1 MRARIRRVRLALS
14 TVVPADTTNR
24 TATNGKLSNLLR
36 IGQRRM
42 RLPSLV
48 GVRPQARV
56 IGGIRALL
64 SYDPALN
71 SRARHVST
79 VKMPANMGN
88 AKLKPHDV
96 LRHTG
101 LCGLLGEP

>member
-1 MRARIRRVRLALS
+1 MRARIRRVRLTLS
-14 TVVPADTTNR
+14 TAVAADTTNR

-42 RLPSLV
+42 RLPNLV

-71 SRARHVST
+71 SRARRVST
-79 VKMPANMGN
+79 VKMLANVGS
-88 AKLKPHDV
+88 AVQRPPDV
-96 LRHTG
+96 LRQTR
-101 LCGLLGEP
+101 LSGLLGEP